1 MRFLWLDINS
11 SYSHSSLAFPAL
23 EAQLSQAQR
32 KKIQWEIIS
41 GTINSDTGNLVADI
55 FFLKPDYIFS
65 TLWLFNSEFTLS
77 LLKRIKSLLPDVKI
91 ILGGPEFLGSNYD
104 FLLTNKEIT
113 AVFRGEAEETFPL
126 FVQSVIDSSP
136 DYSLPGFC
144 LTDHNQNYTDNGEA
158 ITNDF
163 PSLIPP
169 ENSRFFRFDKPFV
182 QIETSRGC
190 FNTCSFCVSGS
201 KCSKVQ
207 YLDAGTVNKR
217 LEYLASKG
225 IKDVRILDRTFN
237 ANERHAI
244 SLLDV
249 FSGFA
254 GKMTFHLEIHPAL
267 IRDNLK
273 RTLESL
279 PAGLLHVEA
288 GIQSLNDTVL
298 SLAGRAGSS
307 EASLEG
313 LRFLISLGL
322 FEVHADLIAGLPS
335 YTYKSLIEDYITLA
349 RCSPAEIQTELLKVL
364 PGTLFKSDALKLNLK
379 YSPVPPYEVLQSDSV
394 KPGEM
399 LKAARLSK
407 ISDIWYNDK
416 RWTSCF
422 RKLITE
428 NDKFLLLFIDFTD
441 SVNLSSAAPQRA
453 GSILFDFCNK
463 YFPELSVQVS
473 HAWISAGLPL
483 NSKVAG
489 NVKKWE
495 KGFTGKNCPFSDLTH
510 NNSYYYL
517 DINENTAWYS
527 FLNKRKNYPPESI
540 IIN

>member
-23 EAQLSQAQR
+23 EAQLSQSQR
-32 KKIQWEIIS
+32 EKIQWEILS
-41 GTINSDTGNLVADI
+41 GTINSDTGTLVANAS
-55 FFLKPDYIFS
+55 FLKPDYIFA
-65 TLWLFNSEFTLS
+65 TLWLFNSEYTLS
-77 LLKRIKSLLPDVKI
+77 LLKRIKSLLPEVKI
-91 ILGGPEFLGSNYD
+91 ILGGPEFLGNNQD
-104 FLLTNKEIT
+104 FLISNKEIT

-126 FVQSVIDSSP
+126 FVQSVIESSP
-136 DYSLPGFC
+136 DFSLSGFC
-144 LTDHNQNYTDNGEA
+144 LIDQNNVYKDNGEA
-158 ITNDF
+158 ITIDF
-163 PSLIPP
+163 VSLVPP
-169 ENSRFFRFDKPFV
+169 ENSQFFRFDKPFV
-182 QIETSRGC
+182 QLETSRGC

-207 YLDAGTVNKR
+207 YLEAGMVFRR
-217 LEYLASKG
+217 LEYLSSKG

-237 ANERHAI
+237 ANERHSI

-249 FSGFA
+249 FSKFA

-267 IRDNLK
+267 IKDNLR
-273 RTLESL
+273 RTIKSL

-288 GIQSLNDTVL
+288 GIQSLNDSVL

-307 EASLEG
+307 QASLEG
-313 LRFLISLGL
+313 LRFLTSLGL

-335 YTYKSLIEDYITLA
+335 YTYKSLIEDYVTLA
-349 RCSPAEIQTELLKVL
+349 NCSPSEIQTELLKVL
-364 PGTLFKSDALKLNLK
+364 PGTLFKENAEELGLK

-394 KPGEM
+394 NPVEM
-399 LKAARLSK
+399 LKAVRLSR

-416 RWTSCF
+416 KWHFCF

-428 NDKFLLLFIDFTD
+428 NDKFLELFIEFTGT
-441 SVNLSSAAPQRA
+441 VNLSSAAPERA
-453 GSILFDFCNK
+453 GSILFDFCQK
-463 YFPELSVQVS
+463 FFPVQSVNVS

-489 NVKKWE
+489 NIKKWE
-495 KGFTGKNCPFSDLTH
+495 KGFTGKNCPFSELSLSI
-510 NNSYYYL
+510 SYYYL
-517 DINENTAWYS
+517 EMNGSTAWYS
-527 FLNKRKNYPPESI
+527 FLNKRKYSVPDNI